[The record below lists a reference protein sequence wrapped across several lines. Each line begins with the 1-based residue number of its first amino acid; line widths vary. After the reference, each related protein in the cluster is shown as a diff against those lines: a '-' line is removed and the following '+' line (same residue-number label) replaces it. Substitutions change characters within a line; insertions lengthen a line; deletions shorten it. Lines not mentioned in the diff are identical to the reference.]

1 MAQATTIR
9 TELENYM
16 ELKALNISQLGKI
29 SGLNPGTI
37 SSILSGNKVIAVD
50 QLDRITTVMGLEH
63 GHFYEQYIEE
73 CLINAPLNW
82 RRIRPFLY
90 RCAELGKLSCMEK
103 AVALLIDNLTYSPL
117 LFETAEDFFQDNKR
131 EAAAIL
137 YDVVASSERRQHSE
151 RLALCQYRLFSL
163 RLGEDHSKN
172 LQAAIQ
178 FEPFVERLDEIDQ
191 LDALKDLANT
201 YRSLRRWDKV
211 EEVAKEMGRKA
222 EILYFMSQ
230 SSRRRRTADEKT
242 TTRPLFTYIAYSQL
256 LQASVCEFNKDYKK
270 ALEHTYE
277 YADLEWVM
285 ETDSETEHWK
295 SLFLEWAHANT
306 IVNKMLSGDV
316 SILPEYIAYI
326 EAKQHEISSALI
338 NIVVVANRYNV
349 DINHV
354 LDKYKPEIKNW
365 IADPQQ
371 TLGTYTEQVVSE
383 RLTRFLY
390 EISYYYLNKDT
401 FSYGFQ
407 YLLDGFNKS
416 IVINNAD
423 YTFKF
428 VQLFERYRDFA
439 TIDIQSRYQHILFSE
454 GEKYEKK
461 TNNWGCTD

>member
-1 MAQATTIR
+1 
-9 TELENYM
+9 M

-230 SSRRRRTADEKT
+230 SSRRRRVADEKT
-242 TTRPLFTYIAYSQL
+242 PGRPLFFYIAYCNL
-256 LQASVCEFNKDYKK
+256 LRAGASEASRDYDQALQF
-270 ALEHTYE
+270 TYD
-277 YADLEWVM
+277 YADLNWVKENDT
-285 ETDSETEHWK
+285 ETLRWK
-295 SLFLEWAHANT
+295 SLFQEWAEANT
-306 IVNKMLSGDV
+306 LVNKLMSGDI
-316 SILPEYIAYI
+316 SILPDYIAYI
-326 EAKQHEISSALI
+326 ETKEYEISSALL
-338 NIVVVANRYNV
+338 NIIVVANRYHADV
-349 DINHV
+349 DPI
-354 LDKYKPEIKNW
+354 LIRYESEISRW
-365 IADPQQ
+365 MEQQ
-371 TLGTYTEQVVSE
+371 EALGNYTEQMVAEQSV
-383 RLTRFLY
+383 RFLY
-390 EISYYYLNKDT
+390 ELALYYLEKSMY
-401 FSYGFQ
+401 SYGFK
-407 YLLDGFNKS
+407 YLLDGFKKS
-416 IVINNAD
+416 ININD
-423 YTFKF
+423 IDSILKSIR
-428 VQLFERYRDFA
+428 LFERYRGYA
-439 TIDIQSRYQHILFSE
+439 SIEIKTSYQNILLTE
-454 GEKYEKK
+454 RE
-461 TNNWGCTD
+461 TL

>member
-16 ELKALNISQLGKI
+16 ELNALNISQLGKI

-50 QLDRITTVMGLEH
+50 QLDRITSVMKLEH

-73 CLINAPLNW
+73 CLVNAPLNW
-82 RRIRPFLY
+82 RRVRPFLY
-90 RCAELGKLSCMEK
+90 RCAELGKLNCIEK

-201 YRSLRRWDKV
+201 YRSLRHWDKV
-211 EEVAKEMGRKA
+211 GEVAKEMGRKA

-230 SSRRRRTADEKT
+230 SSKRRRSLDEKK
-242 TTRPLFTYIAYSQL
+242 PSKLLFTYVAYAYL
-256 LQASVCEFNKDYKK
+256 LQANVYDETGDYNQ
-270 ALEHTYE
+270 ALQYIEL
-277 YADLEWVM
+277 YADLSWVKEDDPDTLHAIRLFESWA
-285 ETDSETEHWK
+285 ETNR
-295 SLFLEWAHANT
+295 LVVRL
-306 IVNKMLSGDV
+306 LSGDL
-316 SILPEYIAYI
+316 SILDEYVQSFRSQKDELLTGLLNISTAANRHNFNIDYILVEFINDISELITTQETNQRYTTRTTFDRYI
-326 EAKQHEISSALI
+326 ELMVELSK
-338 NIVVVANRYNV
+338 
-349 DINHV
+349 
-354 LDKYKPEIKNW
+354 
-365 IADPQQ
+365 
-371 TLGTYTEQVVSE
+371 
-383 RLTRFLY
+383 
-390 EISYYYLNKDT
+390 YYLN
-401 FSYGFQ
+401 SGNYVP
-407 YLLDGFNKS
+407 GFNSLISGLSNSVFRNKRDC
-416 IVINNAD
+416 ILQFI
-423 YTFKF
+423 K
-428 VQLFERYRDFA
+428 LFEQYNKFA
-439 TIDIQSRYQHILFSE
+439 SE
-454 GEKYEKK
+454 GIREKYS
-461 TNNWGCTD
+461 NIISNMSV